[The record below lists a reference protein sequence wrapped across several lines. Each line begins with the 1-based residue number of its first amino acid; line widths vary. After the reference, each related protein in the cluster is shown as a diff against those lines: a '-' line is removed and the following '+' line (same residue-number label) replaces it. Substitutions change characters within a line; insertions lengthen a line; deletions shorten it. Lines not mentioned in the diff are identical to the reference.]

1 MRSSNDQKLGD
12 AIREMLKLYH
22 LDDKIDE
29 HKLIRSWEKAVGPLI
44 SKHTTGIYISNSKL
58 VVTIDSAPLRQEM
71 SYLSGKIIKDLNAM
85 VGAQVVTEL
94 VLR

>member
-12 AIREMLKLYH
+12 AIKDMLKLYN

-29 HKLIRSWEKAVGPLI
+29 HKLIRSWEKAVGPLVA
-44 SKHTTGIYISNSKL
+44 KHTTGIYISNRQL
-58 VVTIDSAPLRQEM
+58 VVTIDSAVVRNEVLYVR
-71 SYLSGKIIKDLNAM
+71 SKIIKDLNAL
-85 VGAQVVTEL
+85 VGAQVVDEL

>member
-1 MRSSNDQKLGD
+1 MRSSNNQKLEE
-12 AIREMLKLYH
+12 AIKEMLKLYR

-29 HKLIRSWEKAVGPLI
+29 HKLIRSWEKVVGPLI
-44 SKHTTGIYISNSKL
+44 SRHTTGIYISDNKL

-71 SYLSGKIIKDLNAM
+71 SYSSSKIIKDLNAV
-85 VGAQVVTEL
+85 VGSQVVNEL

>member
-85 VGAQVVTEL
+85 VGAQVVNEL

>member
-1 MRSSNDQKLGD
+1 MRSRNDQKLGD
-12 AIREMLKLYH
+12 AIKDMLKLYR

-44 SKHTTGIYISNSKL
+44 SKHTTGIYISNGKL
-58 VVTIDSAPLRQEM
+58 VVTIDSAPLRQEI
-71 SYLSGKIIKDLNAM
+71 SYSSTKIIKDLNAL
-85 VGAQVVTEL
+85 VGVQIVNEL